1 MLVAMGSFRVYNKA
15 MDKSDMDIDKTTIDE
30 NEIAM
35 NENEM
40 VMNENEM
47 AADENLKKPKYKEI
61 GLAALIVI
69 LIAILIGIV
78 IWIILAARLES
89 VDNTDG
95 VNYTVHYYGSSIE
108 SYNIEA
114 KDDYIVVKKLEQR
127 VQCIQA
133 PCDPVVVDSF
143 RVDYTDE
150 YRELFEELFEG
161 HDGKF
166 ISISASEASSEEKE
180 VLEEIVGER

>member
-1 MLVAMGSFRVYNKA
+1 MMGSFCVYNKV
-15 MDKSDMDIDKTTIDE
+15 MDKSDTDIDKTAIGE
-30 NEIAM
+30 NEI
-35 NENEM
+35 
-40 VMNENEM
+40 VMNENEI
-47 AADENLKKPKYKEI
+47 AADENPKKPKYKEI

-89 VDNTDG
+89 VDNTDE
-95 VNYTVHYYGSSIE
+95 VNYTVRYYGSSIE

-133 PCDPVVVDSF
+133 PCDPVVVGSF

-150 YRELFEELFEG
+150 YRALFDELFAG
-161 HDGKF
+161 HDGRF